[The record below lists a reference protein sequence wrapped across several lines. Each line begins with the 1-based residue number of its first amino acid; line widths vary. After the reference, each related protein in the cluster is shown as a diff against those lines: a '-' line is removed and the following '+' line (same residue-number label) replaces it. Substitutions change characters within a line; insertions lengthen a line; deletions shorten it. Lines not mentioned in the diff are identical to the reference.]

1 MRCVCVWRMCVVC
14 AIYMCDVCV
23 VCVVSAR
30 VAYVCGVCV
39 WCVCV
44 CVRSVCVVCSVSV
57 VCVSVCVG
65 GVCEEG
71 VCGGAVCVGG
81 VCGVLV
87 SLESCGGCFSALSQ
101 LLAGV
106 LAALPGA
113 EGRASLR
120 HWAATEDSDGG
131 GMSSWASRFLRA
143 TGATPGLGT
152 GSLCGASRCTGPE
165 KYTEAGSQGW
175 PWPMGKSGG
184 AATAQQ
190 VGSGRQGH
198 C

>member
-1 MRCVCVWRMCVVC
+1 MCVVC
-14 AIYMCDVCV
+14 GIYMCDV
-23 VCVVSAR
+23 R
-30 VAYVCGVCV
+30 VLCV
-39 WCVCV
+39 WCLHVWHMCV
-44 CVRSVCVVCSVSV
+44 VYVYGMCVRRMCVECSVSV
-57 VCVSVCVG
+57 CCVCGCVCVG
-65 GVCEEG
+65 E
-71 VCGGAVCVGG
+71 VCVRGACVWEVCVAY

-113 EGRASLR
+113 EGRASL
-120 HWAATEDSDGG
+120 HNWAATEDSDGG

-143 TGATPGLGT
+143 TGATPGLGA

-165 KYTEAGSQGW
+165 KYTEAGLQGW
-175 PWPMGKSGG
+175 PWPVGKSGG